1 MLAIETHCHISH
13 ASDRSR
19 ATQPIAAVQIRNCRS
34 CSISKFLGS
43 NLLQMTLFSG
53 LADLVKPAVQ
63 SSAAVAKPAT
73 LEVKTVAKTAPTVST
88 KTAVAGLA
96 VGGAVVATAAA
107 GGPGGLLQQAQQG
120 LQSLG
125 AVAGS
130 ALGVGVQALSGGLIC
145 AGSTF
150 LAWEISHNVPL
161 TVGVAA
167 CTGLI
172 GLRIS
177 QPPAQQ

>member
-1 MLAIETHCHISH
+1 METHCHISH
-13 ASDRSR
+13 ASDNSR
-19 ATQPIAAVQIRNCRS
+19 ATQPIAAVQMRNCRS

-73 LEVKTVAKTAPTVST
+73 LEAKAVAKTAPTVST

-96 VGGAVVATAAA
+96 VGGAVVATAAS
-107 GGPGGLLQQAQQG
+107 GGPGGLLQQTQQG

-125 AVAGS
+125 TAASS
-130 ALGVGVQALSGGLIC
+130 ALGVGMQALSGGLIC

-150 LAWEISHNVPL
+150 LAWEFSHNVPL
-161 TVGVAA
+161 TLGVAA

-177 QPPAQQ
+177 QPQQ

>member
-1 MLAIETHCHISH
+1 
-13 ASDRSR
+13 
-19 ATQPIAAVQIRNCRS
+19 
-34 CSISKFLGS
+34 
-43 NLLQMTLFSG
+43 MTLFSG

-107 GGPGGLLQQAQQG
+107 GGPGGL
-120 LQSLG
+120 QSLG